1 MGNIAF
7 VASTLPVPL
16 LKAKSGEWDICEI
29 VMTGVSLQQ
38 SYEYFVKDKPHIKLS
53 VVPKQH
59 IAGWFFIIRKLL
71 SVKLSNTKVYFFHEC
86 CWFNFDVVIDI
97 IRAKGEFYPQ
107 VTLNSFR
114 KVEGVP
120 ISSIYHRKL
129 VHFLGMSRDF
139 VEYEVPHDNNA
150 GSYYVL
156 SKVSYGNNIL
166 HHRIED
172 SISARRAFSTSLKKS
187 TSNILI
193 ILASETVSDEALI
206 STYRSLTD
214 ELTLRGF
221 QIFTKNHP
229 REEGKLPLP
238 SHLLFNEIPN
248 HIPIELVDQDFVAVI
263 GCASTALVS
272 FGSKAFSVIK
282 FCGMTEDL
290 VKRRIDHLGHL
301 PGEIQI
307 NFPTS
312 LSDLILSIENLRKN
326 AKILLTNKMN

>member
-29 VMTGVSLQQ
+29 VMTGTSLKQ

-53 VVPKQH
+53 IVPKQH
-59 IAGWFFIIRKLL
+59 VAGWLFIIRKLL
-71 SVKLSNTKVYFFHEC
+71 SIRFSNNKVYFFHEC
-86 CWFNFDVVIDI
+86 CWFNFDVLIDL
-97 IRAKGEFYPQ
+97 IRTKGEFYPQ

-114 KVEGVP
+114 KVEGVL

-129 VHFLGMSRDF
+129 LHFLGKSRDF

-156 SKVSYGNNIL
+156 SKVRYGNNIL
-166 HHRIED
+166 HHKIED
-172 SISARRAFSTSLKKS
+172 SISVRRAFSTSLMKS

-206 STYRSLTD
+206 STYQILTD
-214 ELTLRGF
+214 ELTRRGF
-221 QIFTKNHP
+221 QLFTKNHP
-229 REEGKLPLP
+229 REEARLRLPNY
-238 SHLLFNEIPN
+238 LLFNEIPN
-248 HIPIELVDQDFVAVI
+248 HIPIELVDIDFIAVV

-272 FGSKAFSVIK
+272 FGSKAFSIIK

-290 VKRRIDHLGHL
+290 RKRRIDHLSHL
-301 PGEIQI
+301 PGEVLI

-312 LSDLILSIENLRKN
+312 IDDMILSIENLRKN
-326 AKILLTNKMN
+326 AKMFTH